1 MNQLIFGDNLNVLKS
16 KIIKDES
23 IDLIYLDPPF
33 NSKKVYNILYKTP
46 DKDKENSQV
55 EAFLD
60 TWSWGDDD
68 EKVFEEVGS
77 LEDKSL
83 YTCLR
88 SFRDIMGE
96 SDMMAY
102 LTNMSIRI
110 YFLNKKLKKDGS
122 IYLHCDP
129 TASHYL
135 KMIMDTIIGNK
146 NFRNEII

>member
-1 MNQLIFGDNLNVLKS
+1 MNQLIFGDNLNILKS
-16 KIIKDES
+16 KIINDES
-23 IDLIYLDPPF
+23 VDLIYLDPPF

-68 EKVFEEVGS
+68 EKVFEEVGN
-77 LEDKSL
+77 LEDKNL

-96 SDMMAY
+96 SDIFNKY
-102 LTNMSIRI
+102 VDKNLFFKQKIKKRWFNLLT
-110 YFLNKKLKKDGS
+110 L
-122 IYLHCDP
+122 
-129 TASHYL
+129 
-135 KMIMDTIIGNK
+135 
-146 NFRNEII
+146 